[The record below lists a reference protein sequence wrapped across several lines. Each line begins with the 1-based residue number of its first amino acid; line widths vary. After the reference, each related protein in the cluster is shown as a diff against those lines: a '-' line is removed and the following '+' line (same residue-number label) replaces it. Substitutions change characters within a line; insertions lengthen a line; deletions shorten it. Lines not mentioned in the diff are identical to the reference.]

1 MGGSE
6 SRFIMGPMTSSGFTS
21 PQLYMHAQNGHKL
34 GSKIIL
40 GKENRKDR
48 YQKFKVQPSTHGTY
62 IRFDNHP
69 QPGIRTKKKDRHSV
83 ELYNTSWDKHGEWG
97 IIALGIQDETGGK
110 RFVPTKQGLR
120 WDAKQM
126 KKTKRIRVMIYNKA
140 SKEYL
145 RTKKT
150 GKEIEVCTG
159 PFEPSHVKSR
169 DDIKNYV
176 LENGFVWEMVY
187 VTSQWTK
194 EEVASSVLLP
204 VKLVSAV
211 VAGIGTVT
219 GAFPLELVALIL
231 DTGVS
236 AVETIMDKMDST
248 EASSVIGQFVEAALK
263 NAEIT
268 FSVTG
273 EAAFGKEVGKATLL
287 AMLISMSLG
296 MLDLKIDT
304 KSLLQ
309 KANNLQGKKRKSEAL
324 TERPGK
330 RSKTEE

>member
-6 SRFIMGPMTSSGFTS
+6 SRFIMGPMTSSGFAS

-176 LENGFVWEMVY
+176 LENGFVWEMRY
-187 VTSQWTK
+187 VTSQWTST
-194 EEVASSVLLP
+194 EVAASFLLP
-204 VKLVSAV
+204 AKGLSKL
-211 VAGIGTVT
+211 IGGVGTL
-219 GAFPLELVALIL
+219 AKIFPLTVVALIL
-231 DTGVS
+231 DTGIG
-236 AVETIMDKMDST
+236 AVETLIDKVGPT
-248 EASSVIGQFVEAALK
+248 EASSAIVELLEASLK
-263 NAEIT
+263 NAGIA

-273 EAAFGKEVGKATLL
+273 ERAFGKEIGKATLL
-287 AMLISMSLG
+287 AMLISMSFG
-296 MLDLKIDT
+296 MCDLQIDAE
-304 KSLLQ
+304 SLLQ
-309 KANNLQGKKRKSEAL
+309 RANILQGKKRKSEGV
-324 TERPGK
+324 PK
-330 RSKTEE
+330 RSGKHPKPEE

>member
-6 SRFIMGPMTSSGFTS
+6 SRFIMGPMTSSGFAS

-48 YQKFKVQPSTHGTY
+48 YQKFRVQPTTHGTY

-83 ELYNTSWDKHGEWG
+83 ELYNASWDKHGEWG
-97 IIALGIQDETGGK
+97 IIALGIQDGK
-110 RFVPTKQGLR
+110 RFVPTKQSLR
-120 WDAKQM
+120 LDADQM

-159 PFEPSHVKSR
+159 PFELSHVKSR

-176 LENGFVWEMVY
+176 LENGFVWEIRY
-187 VTSQWTK
+187 VTSSWTSD
-194 EEVASSVLLP
+194 EVAASCLLP
-204 VKLVSAV
+204 VKGLSTIIG
-211 VAGIGTVT
+211 GIGTLT
-219 GAFPLELVALIL
+219 GAFPLTVVALIL
-231 DTGVS
+231 DVGIG
-236 AVETIMDKMDST
+236 AVEMLIDQIGAT
-248 EASSVIGQFVEAALK
+248 EASSAIVELFEASLK
-263 NAEIT
+263 NAGIT

-273 EAAFGKEVGKATLL
+273 EGAFGKEMGKAMLL
-287 AMLISMSLG
+287 AMLISTSLG
-296 MLDLKIDT
+296 MCDLKIDA

-309 KANNLQGKKRKSEAL
+309 KANNLQGKKRKSEGI
-324 TERPGK
+324 PK
-330 RSKTEE
+330 RSGKHPKTEE